1 MNYQRLITSKGEL
14 SRRLFLL
21 GTSGAAFAFAC
32 SPQNISPKSESIN
45 NLRYLKSGFADGLVS
60 PTTLTIGSP
69 QRAPFFLYGSDGI
82 PIVND
87 VPELISATLQLPS
100 GKTIDVNLN
109 KFDEG
114 IPTPYFPLFFE
125 TNEIGLHK
133 VSYLI
138 DGNIQSLSFIV
149 AERDQIDLIQIGEQL
164 RDSQIPTFDDPLNFA
179 VICTRFDPC
188 PYHSL
193 TLKEALSNTLPTAL
207 LISTPGFCQTSIC
220 GPSLEILINLLGENP
235 DFNVIH
241 AEVYTNPEKIS
252 ESSNLRELL
261 SPVIN
266 DYGMTFEPSFI
277 TANSQNK
284 LTARLDYAFDKREM
298 EAALSTIS

>member
-1 MNYQRLITSKGEL
+1 M
-14 SRRLFLL
+14 

-164 RDSQIPTFDDPLNFA
+164 RDSQIPTFDNPLNFA

>member
-1 MNYQRLITSKGEL
+1 
-14 SRRLFLL
+14 L

-100 GKTIDVNLN
+100 GRTIDVNLN

-164 RDSQIPTFDDPLNFA
+164 RDSQIPTFDNPLNFA

>member
-164 RDSQIPTFDDPLNFA
+164 RDSQIPTFDNPLNFE

>member
-1 MNYQRLITSKGEL
+1 M
-14 SRRLFLL
+14 

>member
-100 GKTIDVNLN
+100 GRTIDVNLN

-164 RDSQIPTFDDPLNFA
+164 RDSQIPTFDNPLNFA

>member
-1 MNYQRLITSKGEL
+1 M
-14 SRRLFLL
+14 

-164 RDSQIPTFDDPLNFA
+164 RDSQIPTFDNPLNFA

-298 EAALSTIS
+298 EAALSSIS

>member
-1 MNYQRLITSKGEL
+1 M
-14 SRRLFLL
+14 

-32 SPQNISPKSESIN
+32 SPQNISPESESIS

-149 AERDQIDLIQIGEQL
+149 AERDQIDLIQIGQQL

>member
-1 MNYQRLITSKGEL
+1 MDHQRLIASKGDL

-21 GTSGAAFAFAC
+21 GTSSTAFALAC
-32 SPQNISPKSESIN
+32 SPQNQSAKSESIN
-45 NLRYLKSGFADGLVS
+45 NLRYLKSGFADGLIS
-60 PTTLTIGSP
+60 PTTLTIDSP

-82 PIVND
+82 PIVNN
-87 VPELISATLQLPS
+87 VPELISATLQFPS
-100 GKTIDVNLN
+100 GKSIEVNLN

-133 VSYLI
+133 ISYLI
-138 DGNIQSLSFIV
+138 DGNVQSLSFIV
-149 AERDQIDLIQIGEQL
+149 AKRDENNLIQIGEQL
-164 RDSQIPTFDDPLNFA
+164 RDSQIPTFDNPLNFA

-188 PYHSL
+188 PYHSV
-193 TLKEALSNTLPTAL
+193 TLKEALANSLPTAL
-207 LISTPGFCQTSIC
+207 LVSTPGFCQTSIC

-241 AEVYTNPEKIS
+241 AEVYTDPEKIS
-252 ESSNLRELL
+252 QSSNLQDLL

-277 TANSQNK
+277 TANSQNEV
-284 LTARLDYAFDKREM
+284 TARLDYAFDKSEM
-298 EAALSTIS
+298 EAAISTIS

>member
-1 MNYQRLITSKGEL
+1 M
-14 SRRLFLL
+14 
-21 GTSGAAFAFAC
+21 
-32 SPQNISPKSESIN
+32 
-45 NLRYLKSGFADGLVS
+45 
-60 PTTLTIGSP
+60 
-69 QRAPFFLYGSDGI
+69 
-82 PIVND
+82 
-87 VPELISATLQLPS
+87 PELISATLQFPS
-100 GKTIDVNLN
+100 GKSIEVNLN

-125 TNEIGLHK
+125 ANEIGLHK

-138 DGNIQSLSFIV
+138 DGNVQSLSFIV
-149 AERDQIDLIQIGEQL
+149 AERDQINLIQVGEQL
-164 RDSQIPTFDDPLNFA
+164 RDSQIPTFDNPLNFS

-188 PYHSL
+188 PYHSV
-193 TLKEALSNTLPTAL
+193 TLKEALENTLPTAL

-241 AEVYTNPEKIS
+241 AEVYTDPEKIS
-252 ESSNLRELL
+252 QSSNLQDLL

>member
-1 MNYQRLITSKGEL
+1 MDYQRLITSKGEV

-87 VPELISATLQLPS
+87 LPELISATLQLPS

-164 RDSQIPTFDDPLNFA
+164 RDSQIPTFDNPLNFA

-252 ESSNLRELL
+252 ESSNLRDLL

>member
-1 MNYQRLITSKGEL
+1 M
-14 SRRLFLL
+14 

-164 RDSQIPTFDDPLNFA
+164 RDSQIPTFDNPLNFE

>member
-1 MNYQRLITSKGEL
+1 M
-14 SRRLFLL
+14 

-100 GKTIDVNLN
+100 GRTIDVNLN

-164 RDSQIPTFDDPLNFA
+164 RDSQIPTFDNPLNFA

>member
-1 MNYQRLITSKGEL
+1 
-14 SRRLFLL
+14 L

>member
-1 MNYQRLITSKGEL
+1 M
-14 SRRLFLL
+14 

-32 SPQNISPKSESIN
+32 SPQNISPESESIS

>member
-1 MNYQRLITSKGEL
+1 M
-14 SRRLFLL
+14 

-164 RDSQIPTFDDPLNFA
+164 RDSQMPTFDDPLNFA